1 MTVSTKAELQAS
13 SSSSAGSS
21 QKEEQRDLRE
31 QALDEDEVFL
41 RRRQERKEKELKT
54 AKHENKGRNQSHF
67 SGFALVVC
75 LMKAEWRESHGD
87 YNNSDYGGRG
97 HCENIMG

>member
-41 RRRQERKEKELKT
+41 RRRQERKEKCKEKELKT
-54 AKHENKGRNQSHF
+54 AKRENKDRNQSHF

-75 LMKAEWRESHGD
+75 LMKADWWESHA
-87 YNNSDYGGRG
+87 SPW
-97 HCENIMG
+97 